1 MCGGKIYVNC
11 HDKLLVQYIVHDS
24 NCTSLE
30 YTYKVLTANLWGVL
44 FSFKSIIIFSPFLLE
59 AVLPKTGV
67 PTKENNNTL
76 LLGRDEAEREHIP
89 GTTAVAL

>member
-1 MCGGKIYVNC
+1 M
-11 HDKLLVQYIVHDS
+11 S
-24 NCTSLE
+24 
-30 YTYKVLTANLWGVL
+30 
-44 FSFKSIIIFSPFLLE
+44 SPFLLE

-89 GTTAVAL
+89 GTTTVAL